1 MNMKINI
8 RVGGILI
15 VCLFLILSCTQAQN
29 RLVGELDSLLQDKQV
44 TVGVA
49 VVFDGCETFTYND
62 QCHFPLMSVFKFHQA
77 LAVLDCLDR
86 EQLPLTT
93 EILVRKADLLLDT
106 YSPLRESRPEGGFKM
121 SVGELLRYSV
131 SESDNNACDILFR
144 YIGGVGI
151 VDKYIRALGITDF
164 KLEVTEEDMHKGF
177 GYQYLNWSTPLAA
190 VRVLEKFC
198 TETLFRHSGYKEFLE
213 KIMMETV
220 TGKDKLKAGLPPT
233 VVLGHK
239 TGSSDRD
246 ESGLKA
252 GDNDMGFVRLPD
264 GSRYSIAVFVKDS
277 REDDKTN
284 AALIAA
290 ISQKVYEYYS
300 IHKE

>member
-1 MNMKINI
+1 MKNNI
-8 RVGGILI
+8 SWKFGII
-15 VCLFLILSCTQAQN
+15 VALFLIISWHGYATHPLKA
-29 RLVGELDSLLQDKQV
+29 DFDKLLQDKQA

-49 VVFDGCETFTYND
+49 VVSDGCKTFTYNN
-62 QCHFPLMSVFKFHQA
+62 QHHFPLMSVFKFHQA
-77 LAVLDCLDR
+77 LAVLNYLDR
-86 EQLPLTT
+86 KQLPLTT
-93 EILVRKADLLLDT
+93 EILIRKADLLPDT
-106 YSPLRESRPEGGFKM
+106 YSPLREARPEGGFKM

-144 YIGGVGI
+144 YIGGVEV
-151 VDKYIRALGITDF
+151 VDKYIRTLGITDF
-164 KLEVTEEDMHKGF
+164 KIEATEEDMHEGF
-177 GYQYLNWSTPLAA
+177 RYQYLNWTTPLAA
-190 VRVLEKFC
+190 VRALEKFC

-220 TGKDKLKAGLPPT
+220 TGKDKLKAGLPPA

-264 GSRYSIAVFVKDS
+264 GSRYSIAVFVKDYK
-277 REDDKTN
+277 EDDKTN

-300 IHKE
+300 IYKE

>member
-1 MNMKINI
+1 M
-8 RVGGILI
+8 
-15 VCLFLILSCTQAQN
+15 
-29 RLVGELDSLLQDKQV
+29 
-44 TVGVA
+44 
-49 VVFDGCETFTYND
+49 
-62 QCHFPLMSVFKFHQA
+62 
-77 LAVLDCLDR
+77 
-86 EQLPLTT
+86 
-93 EILVRKADLLLDT
+93 
-106 YSPLRESRPEGGFKM
+106 
-121 SVGELLRYSV
+121 

-144 YIGGVGI
+144 YIGGVEV
-151 VDKYIRALGITDF
+151 VDKYIRTLGITDF
-164 KLEVTEEDMHKGF
+164 KIEATEEDMHEGF
-177 GYQYLNWSTPLAA
+177 RYQYLNWTTPLAA
-190 VRVLEKFC
+190 VRALEKFC

-220 TGKDKLKAGLPPT
+220 TGKDKLKAGLPPAI
-233 VVLGHK
+233 VLGHK

-277 REDDKTN
+277 KEDDKTN

-300 IHKE
+300 MYKE